1 MSTFKAIELDA
12 VSHRRTG
19 KEYVLAAEN
28 RQAAIAE
35 LLGLLNST
43 LEAARIDPSRTLVQV
58 NAQLW
63 TIVGLNPAAPA
74 AESPSLRRAGAKHKR
89 VR

>member
-1 MSTFKAIELDA
+1 VATFKAIELDA
-12 VSHRRTG
+12 SSRQRTG
-19 KEYVLAAEN
+19 QEYALAAEN
-28 RQAAIAE
+28 RQEAIAE
-35 LLGLLNST
+35 LLRLLNAT
-43 LEAARIDPSRTLVQV
+43 LDAARIDPSRTLVQV

-63 TIVGLNPAAPA
+63 TIVGLTAAPS

>member
-1 MSTFKAIELDA
+1 MTAFKAIELDP

-19 KEYVLAAEN
+19 REYVLSVEN
-28 RQAAIAE
+28 RQAAIAD
-35 LLGLLNST
+35 LLRLLHAT
-43 LEAARIDPSRTLVQV
+43 LDQARVDPSRTLVEV
-58 NAQLW
+58 NSQLW
-63 TIVGLNPAAPA
+63 TIVGSGGAPS